1 VPRGQ
6 TGHSEK
12 AALVFFNRH
21 LLIVALLAGAV
32 AVPYLSSSEQGKKLW
47 ATLSGSSAPVASEE
61 KGTGVVSIPTAVPA
75 GMPAEPSRHYEHEVA
90 AGPPPETQVEGTAP
104 KTLEEVLRF
113 DITPA
118 WIIERWPRVSTGLSE
133 LDLQGYR
140 VALVTGT
147 ADSDLAGSL
156 TYYFNKKKQVERII
170 FHGASGDP
178 RRLVS
183 LVTSKYELR
192 QQKSDDPALTV
203 FARKRFGSSNSVS
216 ELRIRPAPV
225 LRSELPHARY
235 EIDMAIKR
243 P

>member
-1 VPRGQ
+1 VPDLPA
-6 TGHSEK
+6 GHLRE

-21 LLIVALLAGAV
+21 MLIVALLAGAV
-32 AVPYLSSSEQGKKLW
+32 AVPYLTSSEQGKKIW
-47 ATLSGSSAPVASEE
+47 SALSGSSAPPAGEE
-61 KGTGVVSIPTAVPA
+61 KGTGVVSIPTSVPA
-75 GMPAEPSRHYEHEVA
+75 GLPAETPRRHEGEVA

-147 ADSDLAGSL
+147 SDSDLAGSL

-183 LVTSKYELR
+183 VVTSKYDLR
-192 QQKSDDPALTV
+192 QQKSEDPGLTI
-203 FARKRFGSSNSVS
+203 FARKRFGNSVS
-216 ELRIRPAPV
+216 ELRIRPAAV